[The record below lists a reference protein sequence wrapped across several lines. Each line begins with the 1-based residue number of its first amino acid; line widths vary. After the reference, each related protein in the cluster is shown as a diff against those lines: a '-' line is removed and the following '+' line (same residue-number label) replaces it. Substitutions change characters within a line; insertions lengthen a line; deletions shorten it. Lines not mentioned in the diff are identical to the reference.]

1 MEKIVPAKEKE
12 HTNMQKEAQTVT
24 ERYSIVNQYINI
36 KSKNINQYRYTYLC
50 INNVLQ
56 KSRI

>member
-36 KSKNINQYRYTYLC
+36 KSKEYQSI
-50 INNVLQ
+50 
-56 KSRI
+56 